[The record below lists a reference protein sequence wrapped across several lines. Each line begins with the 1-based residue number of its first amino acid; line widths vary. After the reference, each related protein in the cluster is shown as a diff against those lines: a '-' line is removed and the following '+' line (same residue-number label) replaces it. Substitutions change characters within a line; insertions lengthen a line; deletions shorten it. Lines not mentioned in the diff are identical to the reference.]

1 MTKLPRLMR
10 WSSLAAFVA
19 ALGATGAI
27 ACSEAEGDSGGAE
40 GGTAGV
46 SGAGATSGGSAGTP
60 ATGGAGG
67 FPTGGVSSGGTSTGG
82 SSGAGTG
89 GAGLTGGSA
98 GSANAGTGNETGGG
112 GNAGS
117 AGSGTAGGGNAG
129 GAGGSGGAAGGRG
142 GAAGKAG
149 SGGSAGTAGTGA
161 GGSTG
166 NDPKPYFSFFVTSM
180 AGLLSIAPDTVNGF
194 GGDLRF
200 GEATGLAG
208 ADKICTTLARRGSPG
223 DTKVWRAFLS
233 TTGFMG
239 GQRVDAIDRVG
250 PGPWYDFNGR
260 LLASNVAGLMPAAGA
275 SGGRPAGNAQLVAM
289 FTDENGVA
297 ASPNG
302 EDNHDTLTGSNP
314 QGRVFGMT
322 DAATC
327 QDWTSKTARG
337 QVPVGHSWPRSA
349 SNGRQWIQDHTVN
362 GCEPGIDIDGGGGAP
377 MNNYTVGGG
386 GGYGGIY
393 CFALGAVA
401 P

>member
-1 MTKLPRLMR
+1 MKLSVLTRP
-10 WSSLAAFVA
+10 SLAGLCA
-19 ALGATGAI
+19 ALAATGPI
-27 ACSEAEGDSGGAE
+27 ACGSETDGTP
-40 GGTAGV
+40 GGTGGGSSGV
-46 SGAGATSGGSAGTP
+46 SGTGATSGVGNGGTPATGGTSTGGASTGGTP
-60 ATGGAGG
+60 ATGGA
-67 FPTGGVSSGGTSTGG
+67 STGG
-82 SSGAGTG
+82 AP
-89 GAGLTGGSA
+89 TGGSA
-98 GSANAGTGNETGGG
+98 GAGFAGSAVGGDAGSSPGGSGNTGGSGGG
-112 GNAGS
+112 GNAGA
-117 AGSGTAGGGNAG
+117 AGSGAAGSGNQGGTG
-129 GAGGSGGAAGGRG
+129 GATGGSGGSG
-142 GAAGKAG
+142 GKAG
-149 SGGSAGTAGTGA
+149 GGT

-180 AGLLSIAPDTVNGF
+180 AGLFSIAPDTVNGF

-239 GQRVDAIDRVG
+239 GERIDAIDRVG

-260 LLASNVAGLMPAAGA
+260 LLASNVAGLMPATGMT
-275 SGGRPAGNAQLVAM
+275 GGRPAGNAQLVAM

-297 ASPNG
+297 VSPNG

-362 GCEPGIDIDGGGGAP
+362 GCEPGFDIDGGGGAP

-386 GGYGGIY
+386 GGYGAIY

>member
-1 MTKLPRLMR
+1 MKFSGLTRI
-10 WSSLAAFVA
+10 SSASLAALLACGVVA
-19 ALGATGAI
+19 CSGTEETPGGPQGGASGVSGTGATSGA
-27 ACSEAEGDSGGAE
+27 ASGGTVAT
-40 GGTAGV
+40 GGTAG
-46 SGAGATSGGSAGTP
+46 AT
-60 ATGGAGG
+60 
-67 FPTGGVSSGGTSTGG
+67 TGGVS
-82 SSGAGTG
+82 TG
-89 GAGLTGGSA
+89 GAPTGGSA
-98 GSANAGTGNETGGG
+98 GAGLAGGGAAGGSATGGTGNEG
-112 GNAGS
+112 GS
-117 AGSGTAGGGNAG
+117 AGSGNAGSGGAGIAGSGNSGGLGGTGGASGGRGGALPG
-129 GAGGSGGAAGGRG
+129 GAGGSM
-142 GAAGKAG
+142 GK
-149 SGGSAGTAGTGA
+149 AGTGA

-200 GEATGLAG
+200 GETTGLAG
-208 ADKICTTLARRGSPG
+208 ADKICATLARRGSPG

-239 GQRVDAIDRVG
+239 GERVDAIDRVG

-260 LLASNVAGLMPAAGA
+260 LFASNVAGLMPAAGMT
-275 SGGRPAGNAQLVAM
+275 GGRPAGNAQLVAM

-297 ASPNG
+297 ISPNG
-302 EDNHDTLTGSNP
+302 EDNHDTLTGSNA

-337 QVPVGHSWPRSA
+337 SVPVGHSWPRTN

-377 MNNYTVGGG
+377 MNNYTVG
-386 GGYGGIY
+386 
-393 CFALGAVA
+393 
-401 P
+401 